1 MPAALPTFSA
11 TRVSDAPTIANQ
23 TAGDTRGMPEA
34 IINFIYS
41 QQGISNP
48 MRSKVPKKKIKN
60 KK

>member
-48 MRSKVPKKKIKN
+48 MRSKVPKKK
-60 KK
+60 